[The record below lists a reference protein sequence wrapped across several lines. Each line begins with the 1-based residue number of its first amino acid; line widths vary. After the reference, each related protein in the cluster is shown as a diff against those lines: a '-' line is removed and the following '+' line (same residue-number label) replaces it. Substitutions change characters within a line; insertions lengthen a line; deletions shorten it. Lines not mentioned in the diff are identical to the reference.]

1 MDRASE
7 QPGGVATAL
16 RVGLLLLLVF
26 WTVRLASGA
35 VDWCALDLV
44 NLVFHEAG
52 HVILRPFGST
62 LHLLGG
68 TLLQLAVPAVLVGYF
83 LTKRRD
89 PFAAGVCGW
98 WLGESLVNVA
108 RYMADARD
116 LELPLIGGEHDWNEL
131 FWRFGVL
138 DESSVAA
145 ISSATRGLG
154 IMVMVAGLVWLGVL
168 LLPRSTR
175 DALAQRVVR
184 R

>member
-35 VDWCALDLV
+35 ADWCALDLV

-52 HVILRPFGST
+52 HVILRPLGST

-68 TLLQLAVPAVLVGYF
+68 TVFQIAVPAVLVAYF
-83 LTKRRD
+83 LTRRRD
-89 PFAAGVCGW
+89 PFAAGACVW
-98 WLGESLVNVA
+98 WLGESLANVA

-145 ISSATRGLG
+145 ISSVSICPVEMMANESR
-154 IMVMVAGLVWLGVL
+154 
-168 LLPRSTR
+168 P
-175 DALAQRVVR
+175 
-184 R
+184 